1 MTASKTLTFRSS
13 VPQKELVLQYMRDFG
28 SITPK
33 EAYNQLCI
41 MRLASRISDLKK
53 DGHKIVKE
61 WETSKNIYG
70 IESTYARYK
79 LEE

>member
-1 MTASKTLTFRSS
+1 MTSQKLTFRSS

-53 DGHKIVKE
+53 DGYKIVTE
-61 WETSKNIYG
+61 RETSKNIYG
-70 IESTYARYK
+70 LESTYARYR